1 MPFDK
6 HGCPGSEGNDW
17 SRCTVTPLALDCGA
31 LDEET
36 IVAPSLSYNA
46 HLPSSEARRLPKEVH
61 RPVRFPLEHSLE
73 VAGTRFL
80 ESMEGDAIAGD
91 SVGSTKLMDRRNETL
106 LATSMVIP
114 PLPHFNGITIPLLN
128 DAEIAD
134 SKTINEN
141 MWTDLLFP

>member
-1 MPFDK
+1 M
-6 HGCPGSEGNDW
+6 
-17 SRCTVTPLALDCGA
+17 PLALDCGA

-36 IVAPSLSYNA
+36 IVAPFLSYNA

-61 RPVRFPLEHSLE
+61 RPVRLPPEPSFE

-91 SVGSTKLMDRRNETL
+91 AVESTKLMDRRNDAL

-114 PLPHFNGITIPLLN
+114 PLPEFNGITIPLLSV
-128 DAEIAD
+128 AEIAD

>member
-17 SRCTVTPLALDCGA
+17 SRCTVTPFALDCGA

-36 IVAPSLSYNA
+36 TAAPFWSYSA

-61 RPVRFPLEHSLE
+61 RPVRLPLEHSLE
-73 VAGTRFL
+73 AAGTRFL

-91 SVGSTKLMDRRNETL
+91 AVGLTKLMDRRNETL
-106 LATSMVIP
+106 LATSIVIP
-114 PLPHFNGITIPLLN
+114 PFPEFNGITIALLI
-128 DAEIAD
+128 DAEIAV
-134 SKTINEN
+134 SKTKNAN
-141 MWTDLLFP
+141 M